1 MNSITQEK
9 NRDNRFIDL
18 FKLFCSFLIVGIHAE
33 PFADFGMF
41 DYAFGIVTRIAVPF
55 FFISSS
61 FFLFRK
67 DFSWKRIRKYC
78 VRMAILY
85 CVYSVIYLIAD
96 LINGTF
102 VLNNFLIEFFLS
114 GYKHL
119 WFLHSSIISVLVI
132 SLFVYVLKREKLL
145 YIISGGFYVLGLI
158 LFTYYPLF
166 REFALFQAYHKSQIV
181 TVIFERS
188 WVFYGLPYMA
198 IGYYFSK
205 HKFIGFKSS
214 IIGLIISVITL
225 VTEGVVGVYLLHTD
239 STVLWMSVIPMS
251 IFIFSLVASAKINIR
266 FDTRD
271 IRKLSTMI
279 YCIHKLFLPMIE
291 LLNLKYHLVVFV
303 VVLLL
308 SILYGLIIVKLS
320 KIKALSFLRYLY

>member
-1 MNSITQEK
+1 MNCITWEN

-67 DFSWKRIRKYC
+67 DFSGKSIRKYC
-78 VRMAILY
+78 VRIAILY

-102 VLNNFLIEFFLS
+102 ALNSFLIEFFLS

-132 SLFVYVLKREKLL
+132 SLIVYVLKNEKFL
-145 YIISGGFYVLGLI
+145 YIISGVFYVLGLI

-166 REFALFQAYHKSQIV
+166 KDFALIQTYHKSQII

-205 HKFIGFKSS
+205 HKLIGFKAS
-214 IIGLIISVITL
+214 IIGLIISVIAL

-239 STVLWMSVIPMS
+239 STVLWMCVIPMS

-271 IRKLSTMI
+271 IRKISTMI
-279 YCIHKLFLPMIE
+279 YCVHKLLLLMIE
-291 LLNLKYHLVVFV
+291 LLNIKYHLVVFV
-303 VVLLL
+303 VVSLL
-308 SILYGLIIVKLS
+308 SVLYGLIIVKLS